1 MIEITLKELN
11 ESYASL
17 LAVSRCITGA
27 PLKFRLLPV
36 VRYAKQAV
44 EDLNT
49 SVSEL
54 AGEHGAQVLGE
65 GRFNFENIADEK
77 ERSKAIVAFER
88 KWAQFM
94 KSETATFRTDK
105 SKYLLSEVTKCESK
119 DNPTNAADLGVLD
132 WLFTWDMDEAKEE
145 PEKAASATA

>member
-1 MIEITLKELN
+1 MIKITLKELN

-44 EDLNT
+44 EDLNVA
-49 SVSEL
+49 VSEM
-54 AGEHGAQVLGE
+54 AGRHGAQVLGE

-77 ERSKAIVAFER
+77 ERGKAIVTFER
-88 KWAQFM
+88 EWARFM
-94 KSETATFRTDK
+94 KDETAIFRTDK
-105 SKYLLSEVTKCESK
+105 TKYLLSDVTKCESK
-119 DNPTNAADLGVLD
+119 DSPTNAADLAVLD
-132 WLFTWDMDEAKEE
+132 WLFTFDMDEAKPE
-145 PEKAASATA
+145 EKAASASV